1 MSKQEKGHQ
10 QRDAAA
16 VAAVERAM
24 VAIRRSQT
32 RRSLGRIAGPD
43 GARTIDPTLFGVL
56 DAVEAHAG
64 PCAVTDVAAALGVDQ
79 PRASRLVLR
88 TVEEGWLERGSDPR
102 DARRTLLAL
111 TPAGR
116 EQLDRAHHLRREVF
130 ARAMADWPDTDRTE
144 FARLITAFVTGI
156 GRATTP
162 EGH

>member
-1 MSKQEKGHQ
+1 MSKQEKSPQERQ
-10 QRDAAA
+10 QDTVAA

-32 RRSLGRIAGPD
+32 RRSLGRIAPPG
-43 GARTIDPTLFGVL
+43 GARGIDPTLFGVL
-56 DAVEAHAG
+56 DAVEAHDG

-102 DARRTLLAL
+102 DARRTPPAL

-116 EQLDRAHHLRREVF
+116 EQVERTHRLHREII
-130 ARAMADWPDTDRTE
+130 ARTMAT
-144 FARLITAFVTGI
+144 
-156 GRATTP
+156 
-162 EGH
+162 